1 MPDYTPTFAELCS
14 AIADGGVIA
23 TLDGS
28 VYEVN
33 ALNCVVISA
42 KLAFC
47 PVFHLYMS
55 SRRRKAEK
63 VVALGILVPCRS
75 TSRRPG
81 RAVFL

>member
-33 ALNCVVISA
+33 AFELRRYFSKARALPGISPLHEQSFEGNEEGSYPQSA
-42 KLAFC
+42 HTMQK
-47 PVFHLYMS
+47 H
-55 SRRRKAEK
+55 
-63 VVALGILVPCRS
+63 
-75 TSRRPG
+75 
-81 RAVFL
+81 

>member
-33 ALNCVVISA
+33 AFEL
-42 KLAFC
+42 
-47 PVFHLYMS
+47 
-55 SRRRKAEK
+55 RRYFSK
-63 VVALGILVPCRS
+63 
-75 TSRRPG
+75 G
-81 RAVFL
+81 RALPGISPLHEQPFTEKGEGSCPQNAPAQRH

>member
-33 ALNCVVISA
+33 AFELRRFFNKSRLSGVPSQQENAPEEDGNFSQIQNSR
-42 KLAFC
+42 
-47 PVFHLYMS
+47 PVQRH
-55 SRRRKAEK
+55 
-63 VVALGILVPCRS
+63 
-75 TSRRPG
+75 
-81 RAVFL
+81 

>member
-33 ALNCVVISA
+33 AFELRRYFSKSRVLPGVSPEQSSQDDGDLGNSQHSR
-42 KLAFC
+42 
-47 PVFHLYMS
+47 PVQRH
-55 SRRRKAEK
+55 
-63 VVALGILVPCRS
+63 
-75 TSRRPG
+75 
-81 RAVFL
+81 

>member
-33 ALNCVVISA
+33 AFELRRYFSKPSILPGISS
-42 KLAFC
+42 L
-47 PVFHLYMS
+47 PQQPSQQDGDSGNVQN
-55 SRRRKAEK
+55 
-63 VVALGILVPCRS
+63 P
-75 TSRRPG
+75 RPLQ
-81 RAVFL
+81 RH

>member
-33 ALNCVVISA
+33 AFELRRYFSRARALPGISSSPEESMQA
-42 KLAFC
+42 DGERNLQ
-47 PVFHLYMS
+47 S
-55 SRRRKAEK
+55 SRPVQRH
-63 VVALGILVPCRS
+63 
-75 TSRRPG
+75 
-81 RAVFL
+81 

>member
-33 ALNCVVISA
+33 AFEL
-42 KLAFC
+42 
-47 PVFHLYMS
+47 
-55 SRRRKAEK
+55 RRYFSK
-63 VVALGILVPCRS
+63 
-75 TSRRPG
+75 G
-81 RAVFL
+81 RALPDISPLQTQPGDDGDGRFSQDARLKQRH

>member
-33 ALNCVVISA
+33 AFELRRYFNKSRT
-42 KLAFC
+42 LAGLA
-47 PVFHLYMS
+47 PAHQQS
-55 SRRRKAEK
+55 SQEK
-63 VVALGILVPCRS
+63 GDSENSQNV
-75 TSRRPG
+75 RPIQ
-81 RAVFL
+81 RH